1 MFGKLDPKKISSMM
15 SKLGIKQEEISAKRV
30 IIEGEDENIIIEN
43 PQIVKIDM
51 QGQETF
57 QISGDIKLEETSL
70 SEEDIKVVMEKT
82 GKSRLEA
89 EVALKQANGDLA
101 EAILSLS

>member
-57 QISGDIKLEETSL
+57 QISGDIKLE
-70 SEEDIKVVMEKT
+70 
-82 GKSRLEA
+82 
-89 EVALKQANGDLA
+89 
-101 EAILSLS
+101 